1 MLEEEAS
8 FEFLQLRTLFKSHWK
23 WFPISIVLCLLIAG
37 VYLFFTAPTVTV
49 TGKMEIIDKSKKGGG
64 GLSVGMAMLNNLP
77 LGLGSSLGGSLGGS
91 VAIDAEK
98 EILTSNTLVRNVVKD
113 LSLYTEY
120 RLSKWGRKTLLY
132 QNNPLTVSLDPA
144 HVEWLDSE
152 LPLSFHQIKLTIEKS
167 ASGYTVEPTLIEG
180 KEKTDLPAQTFATL
194 PATLKT
200 DAGTLTLTEN
210 KLPAKQAKAY
220 EGNYTLKVT
229 ITPPS
234 EVAND
239 FIDRFT
245 AEPPSKKVMN
255 MLSLSLTD
263 ENVMRGIDFINHL
276 VEAYNNRANDDKN
289 EEARKTDE
297 FVNAR
302 LAKIDAEL
310 GSSDAAW
317 ESTKKDFQITT
328 PEVDAEEVMTKKS
341 VYETQLVAIG
351 TELQLHDYL
360 SEYVNDPANLYEI
373 IPAGISSAASASAT
387 TGSEGGATVS
397 SGGSAGTAS
406 LLAQHNTFVNQRK
419 ELLKSVSEMSPQLQ
433 RVNQSIK
440 ELQPVI
446 QTALKRDRQ
455 QIVMRQNTLQR
466 EYGKYMGRVGSAPKM
481 ERVLTEIGRQ
491 REIKQGVYL
500 LMLQKREETA
510 MELAN
515 TTDKGKLV
523 DETTLVKNSNKP
535 QKKMVLLVA
544 LFLGALLPAGILSL
558 LQMFKQTIDTRA
570 ELESLTRL
578 PIIGEIPSTNSDD
591 ALRTLRTNLLLNL
604 KDNQKTI
611 LVASATP
618 AAGKTFLAQHL
629 AATLTAIGKKAL
641 YLDCDLRKTS
651 SSVPMSEKSPSSA
664 PLSKDNSS
672 VSSVTMSEK
681 SVSSV
686 LMSENSVSSVL
697 MSKDS
702 HPADIL
708 ASESFAQQ
716 LKTAQASND
725 YVILDSPALGEYTD
739 AYQLASFAD
748 ATIYIVHSG
757 HTPKSAISSLN
768 TDKNL
773 PNICLVLNEVK

>member
-1 MLEEEAS
+1 MLEEEEAS
-8 FEFLQLRTLFKSHWK
+8 FDFLQLWTLFKSHWK

-64 GLSVGMAMLNNLP
+64 GLSAGLAMLNNLP
-77 LGLGSSLGGSLGGS
+77 LGLGSSLGGAAGAGS
-91 VAIDAEK
+91 IESEK
-98 EILTSNTLVRNVVKD
+98 EIILSTTLVRNVVKD
-113 LSLYTEY
+113 LKLHTEY

-132 QNNPLTVSLDPA
+132 QNNPVEVTLDDA
-144 HVEWLDSE
+144 HLAWLDTE
-152 LPLSFHQIKLTIEKS
+152 LPLTFHQINLTITKDNG
-167 ASGYTVEPTLIEG
+167 GYTVEPTLVEG

-229 ITPPS
+229 ITPPTT
-234 EVAND
+234 VANA
-239 FIDRFT
+239 FIGRT
-245 AEPPSKKVMN
+245 TLEPPSKKVMN
-255 MLSLSLTD
+255 ILNISLTD
-263 ENVMRGIDFINHL
+263 ENLLRGIDFVNHL
-276 VEAYNNRANDDKN
+276 VNAYNQRANDEKN
-289 EEARKTDE
+289 EEALKTDE

-317 ESTKKDFQITT
+317 ENTKKDFQITT

-341 VYETQLVAIG
+341 LYETQLVEIG
-351 TELQLHDYL
+351 TQLQLHDYL
-360 SEYVNDPANLYEI
+360 SEFVNDPANLFEFV
-373 IPAGISSAASASAT
+373 PLSL
-387 TGSEGGATVS
+387 GA
-397 SGGSAGTAS
+397 SGGDKKEGAVGTQNAS
-406 LLAQHNTFVNQRK
+406 LIQQHNSLVNQRK
-419 ELLKSVSEMSPQLQ
+419 DLLKSMSEMAPQVQ
-433 RVNQSIK
+433 RLTESIR
-440 ELQPVI
+440 ELQPNI
-446 QTALKRDRQ
+446 KTAMKRDRES
-455 QIVMRQNTLQR
+455 ILMKKSAVER

-515 TTDKGKLV
+515 TTDKGKLI
-523 DETTLVKNSNKP
+523 DPPAADPASSKP

-544 LFLGALLPAGILSL
+544 LFLGALLPAGILYL
-558 LQMFKQTIDTRA
+558 LQMIKQTIDTRA

-578 PIIGEIPSTNSDD
+578 PIIGEIPSTNPDD

-611 LVASATP
+611 LVTSATP

-629 AATLTAIGKKAL
+629 ATTLTAIGKKAL
-641 YLDCDLRKTS
+641 YINADLRNPS
-651 SSVPMSEKSPSSA
+651 VSSVLMSEKSPSSA

-686 LMSENSVSSVL
+686 LMSKDNSSLQS
-697 MSKDS
+697 S

-708 ASESFAQQ
+708 ASADFAQQ
-716 LKTAQASND
+716 LKAAQASND

-748 ATIYIVHSG
+748 ATLYIVHSG
-757 HTPKSAISSLN
+757 KTPKSAIESLTKAPQLPNVMFALN
-768 TDKNL
+768 TTK
-773 PNICLVLNEVK
+773 

>member
-1 MLEEEAS
+1 MLEEEEAS
-8 FEFLQLRTLFKSHWK
+8 FDFLQLWTLFKSHWK

-64 GLSVGMAMLNNLP
+64 GLSAGMAMLNNLP

-91 VAIDAEK
+91 LGIDAEK

-113 LSLYTEY
+113 LNLYTEY

-152 LPLSFHQIKLTIEKS
+152 LPLTFHQIKLTIEKS
-167 ASGYTVEPTLIEG
+167 ASGYTVEPTLVEG

-210 KLPAKQAKAY
+210 KLPAKQAKAC

-229 ITPPS
+229 ITPPTT
-234 EVAND
+234 VAHA
-239 FIDRFT
+239 FIGRT
-245 AEPPSKKVMN
+245 TLEPPSKKVMN
-255 MLSLSLTD
+255 MLNISLTD
-263 ENVMRGIDFINHL
+263 ENLLRGIDFVNHL
-276 VEAYNNRANDDKN
+276 VNVYNQRANDEKN
-289 EEARKTDE
+289 EEAMKTDE

-317 ESTKKDFQITT
+317 ENSKKNFQITT
-328 PEVDAEEVMTKKS
+328 PEVDAQEVMEKKS
-341 VYETQLVAIG
+341 IYETQLVAIG

-387 TGSEGGATVS
+387 TGSEGGASAS

-433 RVNQSIK
+433 RVNQSIN

-466 EYGKYMGRVGSAPKM
+466 EYSKYMGRVGSAPKM

-515 TTDKGKLV
+515 TTDKGKLIDPPAV
-523 DETTLVKNSNKP
+523 DPASSKP

-544 LFLGALLPAGILSL
+544 LFLGALLPAGILYL

-604 KDNQKTI
+604 KAPQKTI
-611 LVASATP
+611 LVTSATP

-651 SSVPMSEKSPSSA
+651 SSVPMSEKS
-664 PLSKDNSS
+664 
-672 VSSVTMSEK
+672 
-681 SVSSV
+681 
-686 LMSENSVSSVL
+686 VSSVL

-708 ASESFAQQ
+708 ASADFAQQ
-716 LKTAQASND
+716 LKAAQASND

>member
-1 MLEEEAS
+1 MLEEEEAS
-8 FEFLQLRTLFKSHWK
+8 FDFLQLWTLFKSHWK
-23 WFPISIVLCLLIAG
+23 WFPISIIGCLAIA
-37 VYLFFTAPTVTV
+37 VCYLWYTPTTVTV
-49 TGKMEIIDKSKKGGG
+49 SGKMEIIDKSKTGGG
-64 GLSVGMAMLNNLP
+64 SSIGMAMLNSLP
-77 LGLGSSLGGSLGGS
+77 FGVGGNLGGISTLNL
-91 VAIDAEK
+91 DAEK
-98 EILTSNTLVRNVVKD
+98 ELLMSNTLVRGVVKD
-113 LSLYTEY
+113 LSLYSDY
-120 RLSKWGRKTLLY
+120 RLVKFGKKTLLY

-152 LPLSFHQIKLTIEKS
+152 LPLTFHQIKLNITKDD
-167 ASGYTVEPTLIEG
+167 SGYTVEPTLVEG
-180 KEKTDLPAQTFATL
+180 NEETNLPAQTFATL
-194 PATLKT
+194 PAMLKT

-220 EGNYTLKVT
+220 KGNYTMKVT
-229 ITPPS
+229 IMPPLI
-234 EVAND
+234 VAD
-239 FIDRFT
+239 AFIGRMMIGP
-245 AEPPSKKVMN
+245 ASKKVINIMN
-255 MLSLSLTD
+255 IGLTD
-263 ENVMRGIDFINHL
+263 ESIIRSIDFINHL
-276 VEAYNNRANDDKN
+276 VDAYNQRINDEKN

-317 ESTKKDFQITT
+317 ESSKKNFQITT
-328 PEVDAEEVMTKKS
+328 PEVDAQEVMEKKS
-341 VYETQLVAIG
+341 IYETQLVAIG

-373 IPAGISSAASASAT
+373 IPVGISSAASVSTGAAGGTSA
-387 TGSEGGATVS
+387 S

-406 LLAQHNTFVNQRK
+406 LLVQHNSFVNQRN

-440 ELQPVI
+440 ELQSVI

-515 TTDKGKLV
+515 TTDKGKLIDSIKIDYGSV
-523 DETTLVKNSNKP
+523 AP
-535 QKKMVLLVA
+535 QKKMVLLIA
-544 LFLGALLPAGILSL
+544 LFLGALLPAGILYL
-558 LQMFKQTIDTRA
+558 LQMFKKTIDTRT
-570 ELESLTRL
+570 ELEPLTRL
-578 PIIGEIPSTNSDD
+578 PIIGEIPSTNPDD

-611 LVASATP
+611 LVTSATP

-641 YLDCDLRKTS
+641 YINADLRNPS
-651 SSVPMSEKSPSSA
+651 VSSVLMSEKSPSSA

-672 VSSVTMSEK
+672 LFTLHSSLQS
-681 SVSSV
+681 
-686 LMSENSVSSVL
+686 
-697 MSKDS
+697 S

-708 ASESFAQQ
+708 ASADFAQQ
-716 LKTAQASND
+716 LKVAQASND

-773 PNICLVLNEVK
+773 PSICLVLNEVK